1 MQTSSLEL
9 GTVPLLQFDAVA
21 HEPPAVLV
29 QVFVQPAAWA
39 GDDAHIERNSA
50 ANVARKTCATA
61 AFSHHPRSRRAMPP
75 DSPRGAAQLALL
87 DATVFA
93 GPSVSVPNA
102 ESASLTR
109 NVPRTLMDPP
119 SVSAPGPQLPNS

>member
-9 GTVPLLQFDAVA
+9 GTVPLLQFDPVA

-75 DSPRGAAQLALL
+75 DSPRRPAQPALR
-87 DATVFA
+87 DPTGFG
-93 GPSVSVPNA
+93 GPRWS
-102 ESASLTR
+102 
-109 NVPRTLMDPP
+109 
-119 SVSAPGPQLPNS
+119 GPHA